1 MKFTKELIEKAKT
14 AKTAEELYDMAK
26 AEDIV
31 ITAED
36 ASKIFAKLNQSGE
49 LADNELDNVVGGGC
63 SSSKGDGKKHCPKC
77 NSVNV
82 ECVKNNK
89 NGDSFWMCN
98 DCNKIFDQFCKSDI
112 IMIF

>member
-63 SSSKGDGKKHCPKC
+63 GKEETREPYHFICGLCRRDVTSWIPNEDGYIRFCDSC
-77 NSVNV
+77 W
-82 ECVKNNK
+82 NK
-89 NGDSFWMCN
+89 L
-98 DCNKIFDQFCKSDI
+98 KS
-112 IMIF
+112 